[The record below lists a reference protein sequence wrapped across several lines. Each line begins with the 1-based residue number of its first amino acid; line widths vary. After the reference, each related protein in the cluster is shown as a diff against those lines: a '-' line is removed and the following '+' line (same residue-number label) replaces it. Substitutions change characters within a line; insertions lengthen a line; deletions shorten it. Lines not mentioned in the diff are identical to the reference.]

1 MQGLT
6 TTFET
11 LAVTR
16 NEAAI
21 DVLIAALDE
30 ADGKIRLAA
39 LDALTRRQEPRG
51 PKMLLA
57 RWAAIDPAG
66 VKFLRPRKA
75 WMLETLRQSLRGP
88 IDAIETVIVAAQQL
102 NATEVVADLIAIAE
116 TAPDLTVR
124 VRAGQAVL
132 ALVDPIGRSAREDRS
147 LSTVRNPIVA
157 RLVESVRRFAVHRN
171 PVLIEAFLSVSSWS
185 DGELRA
191 IFEAAAEPMN
201 LICDQ
206 LAISELPG
214 PIELLAG
221 YIRRKTIPPRIL
233 AIMQTRTDEAFRDA
247 LLRFVGNEPSGNVIR
262 NLRDMG
268 MPKSCHGGESLVEG
282 TSPENRAALISVYA
296 MANQD
301 NLETMHLITTVLRHG
316 GPGCIAAASL
326 ALGKCEVPTSEFWM
340 RAAVPIADDDQEAI
354 ALDEN
359 AQLLSKLIELLEHDE
374 PALRR
379 SVRRV
384 LEPLH
389 ADAMLEKFHS
399 LRPRSRRRL
408 GRVVMMIDDAAVD
421 RVRDALRHPVL
432 SHRLE
437 AIAMADALAIVDL
450 LSDSFTRI
458 SRDDHQEA
466 RIRAAEVM
474 SDATSTQT
482 LELLEEMLRLPESPV
497 RDAAAVAVEKRLAA
511 KSKRTSRA

>member
-1 MQGLT
+1 MQGLSP
-6 TTFET
+6 TFET
-11 LAVTR
+11 LAATR

-21 DVLIAALDE
+21 DVL
-30 ADGKIRLAA
+30 LAA
-39 LDALTRRQEPRG
+39 LAESDPKLRFAALEALTRRTEARASR
-51 PKMLLA
+51 MLLTQ
-57 RWAAIDPAG
+57 WDKVDDAG
-66 VKFLRPRKA
+66 VKHLRAHKA
-75 WMLETLRQSLRGP
+75 WITEAIGQALRGP
-88 IDAIETVIVAAQQL
+88 VDAVGNAIVAAQQL
-102 NATEVVADLIAIAE
+102 QIIEVAADLITIAE
-116 TAPDLTVR
+116 SSPNLSVR
-124 VRAGQAVL
+124 VRAAQSVL
-132 ALVDPIGRSAREDRS
+132 ALVDPIGRSARRDRS
-147 LSTVRNPIVA
+147 RSSVRSLIVA
-157 RLVESVRRFAVHRN
+157 RLAESVQRFAIHRN
-171 PVLIEAFLSVSSWS
+171 PVLIEAFLSVASWS
-185 DGELRA
+185 DGDLRA
-191 IFEAAAEPMN
+191 ICEANAEPMN
-201 LICDQ
+201 LISDR
-206 LAISELPG
+206 LAVSQLPG

-221 YIRRKTIPPRIL
+221 FIRRKSIPPRIL

-247 LLRFVGNEPSGNVIR
+247 LLHFVGNEPSGNVTR

-282 TSPENRAALISVYA
+282 TPPENRAALISIYA
-296 MANQD
+296 VGNQD

-316 GPGCIAAASL
+316 GPGCVAAASL
-326 ALGKCEVPTSEFWM
+326 ALAKREVPTSEFWM

-359 AQLLSKLIELLEHDE
+359 SQLLSKLIDLLEHDE
-374 PALRR
+374 PALQR
-379 SVRRV
+379 SVRRI

-408 GRVVMMIDDAAVD
+408 GRVVMMIDDTAVD

-474 SDATSTQT
+474 SNATSPQT
-482 LELLEEMLRLPESPV
+482 LDLLEEMIRLPESPV
-497 RDAAAVAVEKRLAA
+497 RDAAVVAVEKRRSA